1 MRAVKMKYVHENQIC
16 KIKNKKKVCTKR
28 KVLWGTDKLQSE
40 GN

>member
-16 KIKNKKKVCTKR
+16 KIKKKVCTKR